1 MSSNIKNTTQS
12 AGWQEILDLFY
23 AQMSDTQNTQ
33 NIKQTLSAEHIKLEV
48 MSRAKAVKI
57 VQRVL
62 KQIDKIANAEELKPK
77 VVYK

>member
-1 MSSNIKNTTQS
+1 MSNIKNTTQT

-23 AQMSDTQNTQ
+23 AQMAATQNTQ